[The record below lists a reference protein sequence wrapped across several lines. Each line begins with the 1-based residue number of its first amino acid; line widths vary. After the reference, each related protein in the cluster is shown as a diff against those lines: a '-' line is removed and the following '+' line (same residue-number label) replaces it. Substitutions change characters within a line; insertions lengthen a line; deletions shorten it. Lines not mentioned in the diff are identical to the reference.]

1 MNLRRAVIIPWLAAF
16 AVLAFFASCRNGSSS
31 ATVGN
36 SGDTLHGDTLR
47 GDTLRGDT
55 IAMRYARHITM
66 VRYGDRLLVELLDPW
81 HPGRV
86 LRRYWFG
93 RQGIQLPL
101 SRCVVFNTA
110 HASLLGMLGATD
122 RIAGVADRK
131 YMQLPS
137 VQQRVEKGLVADCGD
152 SMSPDVELMAGLQPD
167 AVWLSPFENS
177 GGYGRLEQLGI
188 PIIECADYM
197 ETSPLGRAEWMRF
210 YGLLVGRQAEADSL
224 FSVVEHAYLSLRD
237 SIARLA
243 RGEARRP
250 SMLTER
256 LTGSTWYVAGGRSTV
271 GRLIADAGGR
281 YPWAADDHSG
291 SLPLSLEAVLDVAAD
306 ADVWAFNDSH
316 RPPLTYARL
325 RAEHAGYAQIGAF
338 RRQNVYFVNSMQV
351 PYFEEVA
358 FRPDWLLRDYAIM
371 LHPQWA
377 LGRLRY
383 FVKLSPS
390 P

>member
-1 MNLRRAVIIPWLAAF
+1 MRNRCLSFSFLVLLLILVVGCSRKTDATSCDGQTMEFRYATLLTIEQHEGYTLASIRDPWEADRILHRYVLSDGKATTDDVKNRINRLTDEGYTLLHTPLERVAVFTSSHAQLIVWLGKLENISAVCDLRYMNIPEIRQRVA
-16 AVLAFFASCRNGSSS
+16 
-31 ATVGN
+31 
-36 SGDTLHGDTLR
+36 R
-47 GDTLRGDT
+47 GD
-55 IAMRYARHITM
+55 I
-66 VRYGDRLLVELLDPW
+66 
-81 HPGRV
+81 
-86 LRRYWFG
+86 
-93 RQGIQLPL
+93 
-101 SRCVVFNTA
+101 
-110 HASLLGMLGATD
+110 
-122 RIAGVADRK
+122 
-131 YMQLPS
+131 
-137 VQQRVEKGLVADCGD
+137 ADCGD

-316 RPPLTYARL
+316 RPPLTYTRL
-325 RAEHAGYAQIGAF
+325 RAEHAGYAQIEAF